1 MLPEIILI
9 IIYFSVFF
17 IIGTIKKN
25 NGLVDI
31 AWGLGFVIIS
41 WFSVLRNLP
50 IFPSS
55 KIVMAI
61 LISFWGL
68 RLFHHLFERNVGK
81 PEDFRYVNF
90 RNNWKKL
97 FLLRAFFQ
105 IYMLQGLFQFMIV
118 LPVILPQKANIT
130 PNQPLFFIGL
140 ALFGIGFMFESLG
153 DSQLKQFKSD
163 PDNKGKIINT
173 GLWRYTRHPNYFG
186 EAVIWWGLVL
196 IAFSGGVSFL
206 ALISPITITLLLL
219 FVSGVPML
227 EKAMKDKPGYAEYA
241 RKTSIFFP
249 LPPKK

>member
-1 MLPEIILI
+1 L
-9 IIYFSVFF
+9 YFSIFF

-31 AWGLGFVIIS
+31 AWGMGFVIVS

-50 IFPSS
+50 LFPFA
-55 KIVMAI
+55 KVTMAI
-61 LISFWGL
+61 LLSFWGM
-68 RLFHHLFERNVGK
+68 RLAHHLFLRNAGK

-105 IYMLQGLFQFMIV
+105 IYMLQALFQFMIV
-118 LPVILPQKANIT
+118 LPVILPHKANVT
-130 PNQPLFFIGL
+130 PNLPLFFIGL
-140 ALFGIGFMFESLG
+140 GLFGIGFLFESLG

-163 PDNKGKIINT
+163 PENKGKIMDQ

-186 EAVIWWGLVL
+186 ETVIWWGLVL

-219 FVSGVPML
+219 FLSGVPML
-227 EKAMKDKPGYAEYA
+227 EKAMKAKPGYAEYA